1 MPTTIESLELQV
13 QQNATSAVGGIDAL
27 SASLSRLKN
36 AVKGGVGLN
45 SVANQVRNLDTALKS
60 VDGSSADKINRLA
73 DSLSKLKGLGNIKLS
88 SSIGNQLKNISSAA
102 SALNS
107 ADLSGLGKLS
117 AALQPLNNIGK
128 ASGLKSAITQLQKLP
143 QLAQTLNGI
152 NWATLTS
159 QLQQLSNSLAPLA
172 NQLNTVSNAFG
183 RLPTNIRRVVT
194 ATNALPATN
203 NRAATSYVNLWAKF
217 TMAIQAVRTGA
228 RVIASWITESNSYI
242 ENLNL
247 FNASMGKYTEEA
259 RRYAEQVG
267 ELMGIDPGEFMRN
280 QGIFMTITE
289 GFGVASDRA
298 YIMSKNLTQ
307 LGYDLSSF
315 FNISFADAMQKLES
329 GISGELE
336 PLRRLGYD
344 LSQAR
349 LQQEAWNLGIERN
362 ITDMTQ
368 AEKAQLRYY
377 AIMTQVTT
385 AQGDMAR
392 TLNAPANQLR
402 ILQSQV
408 VQAARALGNIFIPI
422 LNAVLPYAIALA
434 KVIRILANT
443 IASFFG
449 FKLPEIDYS
458 GVSAGASA
466 VRDLADNAGD
476 AGKGLGNA
484 AKGAK
489 KLKNALLGIDELNII
504 SPNDSSSL
512 GSGGGAGG
520 GAGGIGGSDLGFELP
535 EYDFI
540 GDLVNSKVDEIVKMI
555 TDALN
560 EITAI
565 CSGFMLAIGTILVVT
580 GANIPLGLGL
590 MAAGAVGL
598 ASVVIANWDAMSER
612 LAKVL
617 TTVTSVLGGFLL
629 AIGAFLAF
637 SGVNVPL
644 GAGLMVAGATSLATA
659 AAINWKFLNG
669 DMSNTLSILTGI
681 VSGGLLAMGALFAF
695 TGVSV
700 PLGIALMAA
709 GAVGLATTVGLNWD
723 AMSKP
728 LKNTIGLLEGIVGGA
743 LLTFGAILAF
753 TGVNIPLGVGMIAA
767 GAVSLVSAVALNWDS
782 LTGDLSS
789 SITSLTAIVS
799 GALLGIGA
807 ILALTGVATGL
818 GIGMLAVGAV
828 GLAAT
833 VGLNWNSMTNE
844 VRKTVTN
851 ILLIVGAAA
860 LAIGAILAFTGAGTA
875 LGVGLMLAGAASIG
889 TAVALNWDSL
899 VNKLK
904 GVTTKILAIA
914 GAASLAIGLILVCTG
929 VGIPLGI
936 GLILAGAASLGT
948 AVAINWDTITNKVGG
963 ALKSVANKFGEF
975 KNWVGEKLEGAK
987 ETIQTWAGNCKEF
1000 FTKGADG
1007 KNALDNIKEAAGEWG
1022 NKFKEGLSEKFSNAK
1037 SWVSK
1042 NITSPLTKAI
1052 EKSPVGEMAIELKN
1066 TASEW
1071 WTKAKNWWEEE
1082 TKDGITLE
1090 TGVELAKKGWQT
1102 VKGWIGNIPT
1112 VSQTVGLLKKGWT
1125 SVKEWVGNIPIV
1137 QQGVGLLKSGWS
1149 TVKDWIGKIPGVS
1162 QAVSLAK
1169 SGWTTVKDWIGNIPT
1184 LPQMISL
1191 LKSGWTTV
1199 KNWVGN
1205 IPIISQGIN
1214 LIKSGWTTVKNW
1226 IGNIPTLSQGID
1238 LIKRGWTTVKNWIG
1252 NIPTLS
1258 QAIQLI
1264 KSGWSTVKGWIGN
1277 IPILSQGIKLLKSGW
1292 STVKGWIGYIP
1303 VISQGISLIKSG
1315 WSSIKNWIGSHVVSV
1330 GISLFKSGWSSLSSW
1345 IGNKV
1350 SVGVSLFKDG
1360 WSSIKKFF
1368 GLSSGGIV
1376 GANGGV
1382 KLFSS
1387 GGTIDSMGRGWWSS
1401 IPKYAKGTPSAGA
1414 HGSMFVAGEDG
1425 AELVGHVNGT
1435 TEVLNRF
1442 QLAQVMKHSIVAGM
1456 AQFTGYWRNMT
1467 GQMSVCANGII
1478 RSILVSTDMI
1488 NANLATVGGYD
1499 PGNNL
1504 SHMVYEDSQ
1513 RGYNNS
1519 SDNDWSRTMRDFYH
1533 EYVEPTL
1540 KEIAS
1545 DTKRQADKSEQTI
1558 VQVGNRTITDT
1569 VERQKNANGYSFT
1582 G

>member
-194 ATNALPATN
+194 ATNALPAAN

-466 VRDLADNAGD
+466 VGDLADNAGD

-520 GAGGIGGSDLGFELP
+520 VGGIGGGDLGFELP

-598 ASVVIANWDAMSER
+598 ASVVISNWDAMSER

-1137 QQGVGLLKSGWS
+1137 QQGVGLLKSGW
-1149 TVKDWIGKIPGVS
+1149 
-1162 QAVSLAK
+1162 
-1169 SGWTTVKDWIGNIPT
+1169 
-1184 LPQMISL
+1184 
-1191 LKSGWTTV
+1191 TTV

-1214 LIKSGWTTVKNW
+1214 LIKSGWSTVKN
-1226 IGNIPTLSQGID
+1226 
-1238 LIKRGWTTVKNWIG
+1238 
-1252 NIPTLS
+1252 
-1258 QAIQLI
+1258 
-1264 KSGWSTVKGWIGN
+1264 WIGN

-1292 STVKGWIGYIP
+1292 STVKGWIGNIP

>member
-60 VDGSSADKINRLA
+60 VDGSSADNINRLA

-102 SALNS
+102 FALNS

-194 ATNALPATN
+194 ATNTLPAAN

-336 PLRRLGYD
+336 PLRGLGYD

-466 VRDLADNAGD
+466 VGDLADNAGD

-520 GAGGIGGSDLGFELP
+520 
-535 EYDFI
+535 
-540 GDLVNSKVDEIVKMI
+540 LV
-555 TDALN
+555 
-560 EITAI
+560 
-565 CSGFMLAIGTILVVT
+565 
-580 GANIPLGLGL
+580 
-590 MAAGAVGL
+590 
-598 ASVVIANWDAMSER
+598 
-612 LAKVL
+612 
-617 TTVTSVLGGFLL
+617 
-629 AIGAFLAF
+629 
-637 SGVNVPL
+637 
-644 GAGLMVAGATSLATA
+644 
-659 AAINWKFLNG
+659 
-669 DMSNTLSILTGI
+669 
-681 VSGGLLAMGALFAF
+681 
-695 TGVSV
+695 
-700 PLGIALMAA
+700 
-709 GAVGLATTVGLNWD
+709 
-723 AMSKP
+723 
-728 LKNTIGLLEGIVGGA
+728 
-743 LLTFGAILAF
+743 
-753 TGVNIPLGVGMIAA
+753 
-767 GAVSLVSAVALNWDS
+767 
-782 LTGDLSS
+782 
-789 SITSLTAIVS
+789 
-799 GALLGIGA
+799 
-807 ILALTGVATGL
+807 
-818 GIGMLAVGAV
+818 
-828 GLAAT
+828 AT
-833 VGLNWNSMTNE
+833 VGSNWNSMTNE

-851 ILLIVGAAA
+851 ILLIVGVAA

-948 AVAINWDTITNKVGG
+948 AVAINWDTIKTKVGG
-963 ALKSVANKFGEF
+963 ALIGVADKFGEF
-975 KNWVGEKLEGAK
+975 KDWVGEKLDKTK
-987 ETIQTWAGNCKEF
+987 ETIQTWASNTKEWFTKGKDGKGIVDHFKDTAKNIIDGFKNGISDKYETCEEKTTTWAEKIKSWFTDYCSSNSFYNIASDVVNGFSNGIGSLYRTCKNTITSWGSSIISWFKDKLDINSPSRVFARIATDTVVGYNNNIKSVGKTTKSVINDWANSFTTVKPVMSFAVDTSALKYYSASSFSKNISTEVSAYGNYDVSGFKKDMKEF
-1000 FTKGADG
+1000 FQEY
-1007 KNALDNIKEAAGEWG
+1007 LQPY
-1022 NKFKEGLSEKFSNAK
+1022 LSE
-1037 SWVSK
+1037 
-1042 NITSPLTKAI
+1042 
-1052 EKSPVGEMAIELKN
+1052 MA
-1066 TASEW
+1066 
-1071 WTKAKNWWEEE
+1071 
-1082 TKDGITLE
+1082 
-1090 TGVELAKKGWQT
+1090 
-1102 VKGWIGNIPT
+1102 
-1112 VSQTVGLLKKGWT
+1112 
-1125 SVKEWVGNIPIV
+1125 
-1137 QQGVGLLKSGWS
+1137 
-1149 TVKDWIGKIPGVS
+1149 
-1162 QAVSLAK
+1162 
-1169 SGWTTVKDWIGNIPT
+1169 
-1184 LPQMISL
+1184 
-1191 LKSGWTTV
+1191 
-1199 KNWVGN
+1199 
-1205 IPIISQGIN
+1205 
-1214 LIKSGWTTVKNW
+1214 
-1226 IGNIPTLSQGID
+1226 
-1238 LIKRGWTTVKNWIG
+1238 
-1252 NIPTLS
+1252 
-1258 QAIQLI
+1258 
-1264 KSGWSTVKGWIGN
+1264 
-1277 IPILSQGIKLLKSGW
+1277 
-1292 STVKGWIGYIP
+1292 
-1303 VISQGISLIKSG
+1303 
-1315 WSSIKNWIGSHVVSV
+1315 
-1330 GISLFKSGWSSLSSW
+1330 
-1345 IGNKV
+1345 
-1350 SVGVSLFKDG
+1350 
-1360 WSSIKKFF
+1360 
-1368 GLSSGGIV
+1368 
-1376 GANGGV
+1376 
-1382 KLFSS
+1382 
-1387 GGTIDSMGRGWWSS
+1387 
-1401 IPKYAKGTPSAGA
+1401 
-1414 HGSMFVAGEDG
+1414 ED
-1425 AELVGHVNGT
+1425 
-1435 TEVLNRF
+1435 
-1442 QLAQVMKHSIVAGM
+1442 I
-1456 AQFTGYWRNMT
+1456 
-1467 GQMSVCANGII
+1467 
-1478 RSILVSTDMI
+1478 
-1488 NANLATVGGYD
+1488 
-1499 PGNNL
+1499 
-1504 SHMVYEDSQ
+1504 
-1513 RGYNNS
+1513 
-1519 SDNDWSRTMRDFYH
+1519 
-1533 EYVEPTL
+1533 
-1540 KEIAS
+1540 
-1545 DTKRQADKSEQTI
+1545 KRQADKEEKT
-1558 VQVGNRTITDT
+1558 VVTVGARSITQAVDKQ
-1569 VERQKNANGYSFT
+1569 RKANGYNFS
-1582 G
+1582 GGGN

>member
-73 DSLSKLKGLGNIKLS
+73 DSLSKLKGPGNIKLS

-194 ATNALPATN
+194 ATNALPAAN

-289 GFGVASDRA
+289 GFGVVSDRA

-466 VRDLADNAGD
+466 VGDLADNAGD

-520 GAGGIGGSDLGFELP
+520 VGGIGGGDLGFELP

-598 ASVVIANWDAMSER
+598 ASVVISNWDAMSER

-767 GAVSLVSAVALNWDS
+767 GAVSLVSAIALNWDS

-818 GIGMLAVGAV
+818 GIGMLAAGAV

-975 KNWVGEKLEGAK
+975 KDWVGEKLEGAK

-1226 IGNIPTLSQGID
+1226 IGNIP
-1238 LIKRGWTTVKNWIG
+1238 
-1252 NIPTLS
+1252 
-1258 QAIQLI
+1258 
-1264 KSGWSTVKGWIGN
+1264 
-1277 IPILSQGIKLLKSGW
+1277 ILSQGIKLLKSGW
-1292 STVKGWIGYIP
+1292 STVKGWIGNIP

>member
-194 ATNALPATN
+194 ATNALPTAN

-466 VRDLADNAGD
+466 VGDLADNAGD

-520 GAGGIGGSDLGFELP
+520 VGGVGGGDLGFELP

-598 ASVVIANWDAMSER
+598 ASVVISNWDAMSER

-799 GALLGIGA
+799 GALLGVGA

-818 GIGMLAVGAV
+818 GIGMLAAGAV

-929 VGIPLGI
+929 VGIPLGV

-948 AVAINWDTITNKVGG
+948 AVAINWDTITNKIGG

-975 KNWVGEKLEGAK
+975 KDWVGEKLEGAK

-1137 QQGVGLLKSGWS
+1137 QQGVGLLKSGW
-1149 TVKDWIGKIPGVS
+1149 
-1162 QAVSLAK
+1162 
-1169 SGWTTVKDWIGNIPT
+1169 
-1184 LPQMISL
+1184 
-1191 LKSGWTTV
+1191 
-1199 KNWVGN
+1199 
-1205 IPIISQGIN
+1205 
-1214 LIKSGWTTVKNW
+1214 TTVKNW

-1238 LIKRGWTTVKNWIG
+1238 LVKRGWTTVKNWIG

-1350 SVGVSLFKDG
+1350 SVGVSLFKSG
-1360 WSSIKKFF
+1360 WTSLKKFF

-1376 GANGGV
+1376 GANGSV
-1382 KLFSS
+1382 KVFSS

>member
-36 AVKGGVGLN
+36 AIKGGVGLN

-194 ATNALPATN
+194 ATNALPAAN

-228 RVIASWITESNSYI
+228 RIIASWTTESNSYI

-349 LQQEAWNLGIERN
+349 LQAIALSLGIDKSFN
-362 ITDMTQ
+362 SMTQ

-402 ILQSQV
+402 ILQAQV
-408 VQAARALGNIFIPI
+408 VQAARALGNIFIPV

-466 VRDLADNAGD
+466 VGDLASNAGD

-504 SPNDSSSL
+504 SPNDSS
-512 GSGGGAGG
+512 GVGGGGAG
-520 GAGGIGGSDLGFELP
+520 GAGGIGGGDLGFELP

-540 GDLVNSKVDEIVKMI
+540 GDLVSTKVDEIVKMI

-598 ASVVIANWDAMSER
+598 ASVVIANWDSMSER
-612 LAKVL
+612 LANVL
-617 TTVTSVLGGFLL
+617 TTVTSILGGFLL

-644 GAGLMVAGATSLATA
+644 GAGLMVAGAVSLATA
-659 AAINWKFLNG
+659 MAINWKFLNG
-669 DMSNTLSILTGI
+669 DMSNALSILTGI
-681 VSGGLLAMGALFAF
+681 VSGALLAMGALFAF
-695 TGVSV
+695 TGVSA

-723 AMSKP
+723 SMSKP
-728 LKNTIGLLEGIVGGA
+728 MKNTIGLLEGIVGGA

-753 TGVNIPLGVGMIAA
+753 TGVNIPLGVGMIAS

-789 SITSLTAIVS
+789 SITSITAIVS

-844 VRKTVTN
+844 VRKTVTD
-851 ILLIVGAAA
+851 ILLIVGVAA

-936 GLILAGAASLGT
+936 GLILAGVASLGT
-948 AVAINWDTITNKVGG
+948 AVAINWDTIKTKVGD
-963 ALKSVANKFGEF
+963 ALKGVADKFGEF
-975 KNWVGEKLEGAK
+975 KDWVGEKLDKTK
-987 ETIQTWAGNCKEF
+987 ETIQTWASNTKEW
-1000 FTKGADG
+1000 FTKGKDG
-1007 KNALDNIKEAAGEWG
+1007 KGIVDHFKDTAKNIIDGFKNGISDKYETCKEKTTTWA
-1022 NKFKEGLSEKFSNAK
+1022 EKIK
-1037 SWVSK
+1037 SWF
-1042 NITSPLTKAI
+1042 T
-1052 EKSPVGEMAIELKN
+1052 
-1066 TASEW
+1066 
-1071 WTKAKNWWEEE
+1071 
-1082 TKDGITLE
+1082 D
-1090 TGVELAKKGWQT
+1090 
-1102 VKGWIGNIPT
+1102 
-1112 VSQTVGLLKKGWT
+1112 
-1125 SVKEWVGNIPIV
+1125 
-1137 QQGVGLLKSGWS
+1137 
-1149 TVKDWIGKIPGVS
+1149 
-1162 QAVSLAK
+1162 
-1169 SGWTTVKDWIGNIPT
+1169 
-1184 LPQMISL
+1184 
-1191 LKSGWTTV
+1191 
-1199 KNWVGN
+1199 
-1205 IPIISQGIN
+1205 
-1214 LIKSGWTTVKNW
+1214 
-1226 IGNIPTLSQGID
+1226 
-1238 LIKRGWTTVKNWIG
+1238 
-1252 NIPTLS
+1252 
-1258 QAIQLI
+1258 
-1264 KSGWSTVKGWIGN
+1264 
-1277 IPILSQGIKLLKSGW
+1277 
-1292 STVKGWIGYIP
+1292 YC
-1303 VISQGISLIKSG
+1303 
-1315 WSSIKNWIGSHVVSV
+1315 SSNS
-1330 GISLFKSGWSSLSSW
+1330 F
-1345 IGNKV
+1345 
-1350 SVGVSLFKDG
+1350 
-1360 WSSIKKFF
+1360 
-1368 GLSSGGIV
+1368 
-1376 GANGGV
+1376 
-1382 KLFSS
+1382 
-1387 GGTIDSMGRGWWSS
+1387 
-1401 IPKYAKGTPSAGA
+1401 
-1414 HGSMFVAGEDG
+1414 
-1425 AELVGHVNGT
+1425 
-1435 TEVLNRF
+1435 
-1442 QLAQVMKHSIVAGM
+1442 
-1456 AQFTGYWRNMT
+1456 
-1467 GQMSVCANGII
+1467 
-1478 RSILVSTDMI
+1478 
-1488 NANLATVGGYD
+1488 
-1499 PGNNL
+1499 
-1504 SHMVYEDSQ
+1504 
-1513 RGYNNS
+1513 YN
-1519 SDNDWSRTMRDFYH
+1519 
-1533 EYVEPTL
+1533 
-1540 KEIAS
+1540 IAS
-1545 DTKRQADKSEQTI
+1545 DVVNGFSNGIGSLYRTCKNTITSWGSSIISWFEDKLDINSPSRVFYDMGMFTVMGYDNAISNEGKSTRGIVSRWFNSFSNITPNIKMPRINAPTIPTARMAFAVDTSALSYYDSASFDRTVRAEVSNNHILSADGFGEAMEKFYEERIESTFNRMAEDIKRQADKEEKT
-1558 VQVGNRTITDT
+1558 VVTVGARSITQAVDKQ
-1569 VERQKNANGYSFT
+1569 RKANGYNFS
-1582 G
+1582 GGGY

>member
-194 ATNALPATN
+194 ATNALPAAN

-466 VRDLADNAGD
+466 VGDLADNAGD

-520 GAGGIGGSDLGFELP
+520 VGGIGGGDLGFELP

-598 ASVVIANWDAMSER
+598 ASVVISNWDAMSER

-1137 QQGVGLLKSGWS
+1137 QQGVGLLKSGW
-1149 TVKDWIGKIPGVS
+1149 
-1162 QAVSLAK
+1162 
-1169 SGWTTVKDWIGNIPT
+1169 
-1184 LPQMISL
+1184 
-1191 LKSGWTTV
+1191 TTV

-1214 LIKSGWTTVKNW
+1214 LIKSGWSTVKNW

-1264 KSGWSTVKGWIGN
+1264 KSGWSTVKNWIGN

-1292 STVKGWIGYIP
+1292 STVKGWIGNIP

-1376 GANGGV
+1376 GANGRV

>member
-143 QLAQTLNGI
+143 QLVQTLNSI

-194 ATNALPATN
+194 ATNALPAAN

-458 GVSAGASA
+458 GVRAGASA
-466 VRDLADNAGD
+466 VGDLADNAGN

-520 GAGGIGGSDLGFELP
+520 VGGIGGGDLGFELP

-598 ASVVIANWDAMSER
+598 ASVVISNWDAMSER

-799 GALLGIGA
+799 GALLGVGA

-818 GIGMLAVGAV
+818 GIGMLAAGAV
-828 GLAAT
+828 GLATT
-833 VGLNWNSMTNE
+833 VGLNWDAMTNE

-889 TAVALNWDSL
+889 TAVALNWDSS

-1102 VKGWIGNIPT
+1102 VKGWIGKIPVLSQFINLAKDKWETVKGWIGKIPT
-1112 VSQTVGLLKKGWT
+1112 LDQFIKLVKERWT
-1125 SVKEWVGNIPIV
+1125 SVKE
-1137 QQGVGLLKSGWS
+1137 
-1149 TVKDWIGKIPGVS
+1149 
-1162 QAVSLAK
+1162 
-1169 SGWTTVKDWIGNIPT
+1169 
-1184 LPQMISL
+1184 
-1191 LKSGWTTV
+1191 
-1199 KNWVGN
+1199 
-1205 IPIISQGIN
+1205 
-1214 LIKSGWTTVKNW
+1214 W
-1226 IGNIPTLSQGID
+1226 IGNIPTLSQFIALVKEKWTSVKEWVGKIPILEQGIK
-1238 LIKRGWTTVKNWIG
+1238 LVKNLWSTVRNWIG
-1252 NIPTLS
+1252 NIPVLS
-1258 QAIQLI
+1258 QGIGLVKNLWSTVSGWVQKYMGGAVNKGIGII
-1264 KSGWSTVKGWIGN
+1264 KSGWSYVSSWVCNYLGGAVNKGIG
-1277 IPILSQGIKLLKSGW
+1277 LARSGW
-1292 STVKGWIGYIP
+1292 STVAGWVKSKIGGAVEVTVNLVKGWFG
-1303 VISQGISLIKSG
+1303 
-1315 WSSIKNWIGSHVVSV
+1315 
-1330 GISLFKSGWSSLSSW
+1330 
-1345 IGNKV
+1345 
-1350 SVGVSLFKDG
+1350 
-1360 WSSIKKFF
+1360 SIKKWLGF
-1368 GLSSGGIV
+1368 SSGGTISAS
-1376 GANGGV
+1376 GAF

-1414 HGSMFVAGEDG
+1414 HGSMFVAGEAG

>member
-194 ATNALPATN
+194 ATNALPTAN

-466 VRDLADNAGD
+466 VGDLADNAGD

-520 GAGGIGGSDLGFELP
+520 VGGVGGGDLGFELP

-598 ASVVIANWDAMSER
+598 ASVVISNWDAMSER

-799 GALLGIGA
+799 GALLGVGA

-1169 SGWTTVKDWIGNIPT
+1169 SGWTTVKNWIGNIPT

-1199 KNWVGN
+1199 KNWV
-1205 IPIISQGIN
+1205 
-1214 LIKSGWTTVKNW
+1214 
-1226 IGNIPTLSQGID
+1226 
-1238 LIKRGWTTVKNWIG
+1238 
-1252 NIPTLS
+1252 
-1258 QAIQLI
+1258 
-1264 KSGWSTVKGWIGN
+1264 GN

-1350 SVGVSLFKDG
+1350 SVGVSLFKSG
-1360 WSSIKKFF
+1360 WTSLKKFF

-1376 GANGGV
+1376 GANGSV
-1382 KLFSS
+1382 KVFSS
-1387 GGTIDSMGRGWWSS
+1387 GGTIDSLGRGWWSS

>member
-152 NWATLTS
+152 NWATLSS

-194 ATNALPATN
+194 ATNALPAAN
-203 NRAATSYVNLWAKF
+203 NKSSMGYANLLSRL
-217 TMAIQAVRTGA
+217 TMVGVAFRQIYHAIGG
-228 RVIASWITESNSYI
+228 WIHESNSYI

-267 ELMGIDPGEFMRN
+267 EVMGIDPGQFMRY

-466 VRDLADNAGD
+466 VGDLADNAGD

-520 GAGGIGGSDLGFELP
+520 VGGIGGGDLGFELP

-598 ASVVIANWDAMSER
+598 ASVVISNWDAMSER

-669 DMSNTLSILTGI
+669 DMSNALSILTGI
-681 VSGGLLAMGALFAF
+681 VSGALLAMGALFAF
-695 TGVSV
+695 TGVSA
-700 PLGIALMAA
+700 PLGIALMVA

-723 AMSKP
+723 SMSKP
-728 LKNTIGLLEGIVGGA
+728 MKNTIGLLEGIVGGA
-743 LLTFGAILAF
+743 LLTFGAILAL
-753 TGVNIPLGVGMIAA
+753 TGVNTPLGVGMIAA

-789 SITSLTAIVS
+789 SITSITAIVS

-844 VRKTVTN
+844 VRRTVTN
-851 ILLIVGAAA
+851 ILVIVGAAA

-889 TAVALNWDSL
+889 TAVALNWDSF
-899 VNKLK
+899 VNKIK
-904 GVTTKILAIA
+904 GVVTKILAIA
-914 GAASLAIGLILVCTG
+914 GAAALAIGVILVCTG
-929 VGIPLGI
+929 VGIPLGV

-948 AVAINWDTITNKVGG
+948 AAAINWDTIKTKVGE
-963 ALKSVANKFGEF
+963 ALKGIADKFGEF
-975 KNWVGEKLEGAK
+975 KDWVGEKLEGAK
-987 ETIQTWAGNCKEF
+987 ETIQTWASNTKEW
-1000 FTKGADG
+1000 FTKGKDG
-1007 KNALDNIKEAAGEWG
+1007 KGIIDHFKDTASKIVGGFLDKIEEKYPGTKAALTEWGGKVKEWFTKGKDGKGLVENFKETAKNVIDGFKNGISNTYETCKEKITTWADKVGGWFKEKLGIHSPSTVFYGYGENTTQGFNNAIGDTYGNTETGISSWAENIKSWFTDNGFGGINSSTFSTFANNTIEGFKTKIGTAYTNVKTNVTTWANKAKEWFTSSSFG
-1022 NKFKEGLSEKFSNAK
+1022 GINSTTFSNFANNTIEGFKNKIGSAYSNTKTNITTWASKAKEWFTSGSFGGVNANSFSTFANNAIEGFKNKIGNSYTNSRSNMQTWATNVKNWFSGIASNSAFSGFGTSVIDGFKNRIGGYYTAAK
-1037 SWVSK
+1037 SNMHTFASSVKGWFTDYCSSSSFWNIASDVVNGFSNGIGSLYHTCK
-1042 NITSPLTKAI
+1042 NTITSWGSSIIDWFKDKLDI
-1052 EKSPVGEMAIELKN
+1052 NSPSRVFYNMGMF
-1066 TASEW
+1066 
-1071 WTKAKNWWEEE
+1071 
-1082 TKDGITLE
+1082 
-1090 TGVELAKKGWQT
+1090 T
-1102 VKGWIGNIPT
+1102 VKGYDNAISNEGKSTRGIVSRWFNSFSNIAPNIKMPKINAPTIPT
-1112 VSQTVGLLKKGWT
+1112 ARMAFAVDTSALSYYDSASFDRTVRAEVS
-1125 SVKEWVGNIPIV
+1125 N
-1137 QQGVGLLKSGWS
+1137 
-1149 TVKDWIGKIPGVS
+1149 
-1162 QAVSLAK
+1162 
-1169 SGWTTVKDWIGNIPT
+1169 NH
-1184 LPQMISL
+1184 
-1191 LKSGWTTV
+1191 
-1199 KNWVGN
+1199 
-1205 IPIISQGIN
+1205 
-1214 LIKSGWTTVKNW
+1214 
-1226 IGNIPTLSQGID
+1226 
-1238 LIKRGWTTVKNWIG
+1238 
-1252 NIPTLS
+1252 
-1258 QAIQLI
+1258 
-1264 KSGWSTVKGWIGN
+1264 
-1277 IPILSQGIKLLKSGW
+1277 ILSA
-1292 STVKGWIGYIP
+1292 
-1303 VISQGISLIKSG
+1303 
-1315 WSSIKNWIGSHVVSV
+1315 
-1330 GISLFKSGWSSLSSW
+1330 
-1345 IGNKV
+1345 
-1350 SVGVSLFKDG
+1350 DG
-1360 WSSIKKFF
+1360 FGEAMEKF
-1368 GLSSGGIV
+1368 
-1376 GANGGV
+1376 
-1382 KLFSS
+1382 
-1387 GGTIDSMGRGWWSS
+1387 
-1401 IPKYAKGTPSAGA
+1401 
-1414 HGSMFVAGEDG
+1414 
-1425 AELVGHVNGT
+1425 
-1435 TEVLNRF
+1435 
-1442 QLAQVMKHSIVAGM
+1442 
-1456 AQFTGYWRNMT
+1456 
-1467 GQMSVCANGII
+1467 
-1478 RSILVSTDMI
+1478 
-1488 NANLATVGGYD
+1488 
-1499 PGNNL
+1499 
-1504 SHMVYEDSQ
+1504 YEE
-1513 RGYNNS
+1513 RI
-1519 SDNDWSRTMRDFYH
+1519 
-1533 EYVEPTL
+1533 EPTFNRMA
-1540 KEIAS
+1540 E
-1545 DTKRQADKSEQTI
+1545 DMRRQADKKETT
-1558 VQVGNRTITDT
+1558 VVKVGNKTVTDAIVT
-1569 VERQKNANGYSFT
+1569 QENANGYSFT

>member
-194 ATNALPATN
+194 ATNALPAAN

-466 VRDLADNAGD
+466 VGDLADNAGD

-520 GAGGIGGSDLGFELP
+520 VGGIGGGDLGFELP

-598 ASVVIANWDAMSER
+598 ASVVISNWDAMSER

-681 VSGGLLAMGALFAF
+681 VSGGLLAIGALFAF

-818 GIGMLAVGAV
+818 GIGMLAAGAV

-1169 SGWTTVKDWIGNIPT
+1169 SGWTTVKN
-1184 LPQMISL
+1184 
-1191 LKSGWTTV
+1191 
-1199 KNWVGN
+1199 
-1205 IPIISQGIN
+1205 
-1214 LIKSGWTTVKNW
+1214 
-1226 IGNIPTLSQGID
+1226 
-1238 LIKRGWTTVKNWIG
+1238 
-1252 NIPTLS
+1252 
-1258 QAIQLI
+1258 
-1264 KSGWSTVKGWIGN
+1264 WIGN

-1292 STVKGWIGYIP
+1292 STVKGWIGNIP

-1387 GGTIDSMGRGWWSS
+1387 GGTIDNMGRGWWSS
-1401 IPKYAKGTPSAGA
+1401 IPKYAKGTPSAGV

>member
-13 QQNATSAVGGIDAL
+13 QQNATSAVGGIDTL

-60 VDGSSADKINRLA
+60 VDGSSADKINKLT

-88 SSIGNQLKNISSAA
+88 SSIGNQLKNIGSAA

-152 NWATLTS
+152 NWATLSS

-194 ATNALPATN
+194 ATNALPAAN

-466 VRDLADNAGD
+466 VGDLADNAGD

-520 GAGGIGGSDLGFELP
+520 VGGIGGGDLGFELP

-598 ASVVIANWDAMSER
+598 ASVVISNWDAMSER

-700 PLGIALMAA
+700 PLGVALMAA

-818 GIGMLAVGAV
+818 GIGMLAAGAV

-1137 QQGVGLLKSGWS
+1137 QQGVGLLKSGW
-1149 TVKDWIGKIPGVS
+1149 
-1162 QAVSLAK
+1162 
-1169 SGWTTVKDWIGNIPT
+1169 
-1184 LPQMISL
+1184 
-1191 LKSGWTTV
+1191 TTV

-1214 LIKSGWTTVKNW
+1214 LIKSGWSTVKNW

-1292 STVKGWIGYIP
+1292 STVKGWIGNIP

-1345 IGNKV
+1345 IGDKV
-1350 SVGVSLFKDG
+1350 SVGVSLFKSG
-1360 WSSIKKFF
+1360 WTSLKKFF

-1376 GANGGV
+1376 GANGSV
-1382 KLFSS
+1382 KVFSS

-1499 PGNNL
+1499 PANNL

>member
-1 MPTTIESLELQV
+1 MSDVTIESLQLEV
-13 QQNATSAVGGIDAL
+13 QSSSDSAARSIDNLTSTLGKLKSATKGIGL
-27 SASLSRLKN
+27 T
-36 AVKGGVGLN
+36 GV
-45 SVANQVRNLDTALKS
+45 VNQVRNLDSALKS
-60 VDGSSADKINRLA
+60 VDGASADKIDKLA
-73 DSLSKLKGLGNIKLS
+73 TSLSKLNGVGTIKLS
-88 SSIGNQLKNISSAA
+88 SSVANQLRNIGSAA
-102 SALNS
+102 ASLNGTDFS
-107 ADLSGLGKLS
+107 SVGKLS
-117 AALQPLNNIGK
+117 STLAPLNNLGK
-128 ASGLKSAITQLQKLP
+128 ATGLNSITNALKKLP
-143 QLAQTLNGI
+143 ELASVLSAMDFNTF
-152 NWATLTS
+152 TS
-159 QLQQLSNSLAPLA
+159 QIQQLSSSLAPLA
-172 NQLNTVSNAFG
+172 NQLNTVATAFS
-183 RLPTNIRRVVT
+183 RLPTNIRRTVT
-194 ATNALPATN
+194 ATNAISPTN
-203 NRAATSYVNLWAKF
+203 ETAAKSYVNLWAKLR
-217 TMAIQAVRTGA
+217 MA
-228 RVIASWITESNSYI
+228 RVAVQSIGNAITKWLHTSNQYI
-242 ENLNL
+242 EDLNL
-247 FNASMGKYTEEA
+247 FNSSMGKYTEEA

-466 VRDLADNAGD
+466 VGDLADNAGD

-520 GAGGIGGSDLGFELP
+520 VGGIGGGDLGFELP

-598 ASVVIANWDAMSER
+598 ASVVISNWDAMSER

-975 KNWVGEKLEGAK
+975 KNWVGEKLEEAK

-1102 VKGWIGNIPT
+1102 VKGWIGKIPVLSQFINLAKDKWETVKGWIGKIPT
-1112 VSQTVGLLKKGWT
+1112 LDQFIKLVKERWTSVKEWIGKIPTLSQYIQLLKEKWT
-1125 SVKEWVGNIPIV
+1125 SVKEWVGKIPILE
-1137 QQGVGLLKSGWS
+1137 QGIKLVKNLWS
-1149 TVKDWIGKIPGVS
+1149 TVR
-1162 QAVSLAK
+1162 
-1169 SGWTTVKDWIGNIPT
+1169 
-1184 LPQMISL
+1184 
-1191 LKSGWTTV
+1191 
-1199 KNWVGN
+1199 
-1205 IPIISQGIN
+1205 
-1214 LIKSGWTTVKNW
+1214 NW
-1226 IGNIPTLSQGID
+1226 IGNIPVLSQGIG
-1238 LIKRGWTTVKNWIG
+1238 LVKNLWSTVSGWVQKYMGGAVNKGIG
-1252 NIPTLS
+1252 I
-1258 QAIQLI
+1258 I
-1264 KSGWSTVKGWIGN
+1264 KSGWSYVSSWVCNYLGGAVNKGIGLARN
-1277 IPILSQGIKLLKSGW
+1277 GW
-1292 STVKGWIGYIP
+1292 STVAGWVKSKIGGAVEVTVNLVKGWFG
-1303 VISQGISLIKSG
+1303 
-1315 WSSIKNWIGSHVVSV
+1315 
-1330 GISLFKSGWSSLSSW
+1330 
-1345 IGNKV
+1345 
-1350 SVGVSLFKDG
+1350 
-1360 WSSIKKFF
+1360 SIKKWLGF
-1368 GLSSGGIV
+1368 SSGGTISAS
-1376 GANGGV
+1376 GAF
-1382 KLFSS
+1382 KLFSN

-1456 AQFTGYWRNMT
+1456 AQFTGYWRSISRDVVT
-1467 GQMSVCANGII
+1467 CANGII
-1478 RSILVSTDMI
+1478 NAVLVS
-1488 NANLATVGGYD
+1488 ANIVNDGLVLASASGYD
-1499 PGNNL
+1499 PTCTL
-1504 SHMVYEDSQ
+1504 SQSVYETSQ
-1513 RGYNNS
+1513 KANRYSEESMYN
-1519 SDNDWSRTMRDFYH
+1519 DMRDFY
-1533 EYVEPTL
+1533 YDFVESSINRIVVAT
-1540 KEIAS
+1540 E
-1545 DTKRQADKSEQTI
+1545 RQADKEEKTI
-1558 VQVGNRTITDT
+1558 VQVGNRTINDAVTT
-1569 VERQKNANGYSFT
+1569 QKKANGYSFT
-1582 G
+1582 E

>member
-73 DSLSKLKGLGNIKLS
+73 DSLSKLKGPGNIKLS

-194 ATNALPATN
+194 ATNALPAAN

-466 VRDLADNAGD
+466 VGDLADNAGD

-520 GAGGIGGSDLGFELP
+520 AGGVGGIGGGDLGFELP

-598 ASVVIANWDAMSER
+598 ASVVISNWDAMSER

-767 GAVSLVSAVALNWDS
+767 GAVSLVSAIALNWDS

-818 GIGMLAVGAV
+818 GIGMLAAGAV

-975 KNWVGEKLEGAK
+975 KDWVGEKLEGAK

-1226 IGNIPTLSQGID
+1226 IGNIP
-1238 LIKRGWTTVKNWIG
+1238 
-1252 NIPTLS
+1252 
-1258 QAIQLI
+1258 
-1264 KSGWSTVKGWIGN
+1264 
-1277 IPILSQGIKLLKSGW
+1277 ILSQGIKLLKSGW
-1292 STVKGWIGYIP
+1292 STVKDWIGNIP